1 MKTSRTQ
8 ATPSAAEHDPQPT
21 PDENPQPTSKP
32 QRHEPR
38 RRPKALLALEP
49 STAER
54 PGLRQI
60 VSDMSATAVGSA
72 FVALLF
78 AASGPIAVILAAA
91 AAADGG
97 AGLSG
102 DLVSS
107 WIFGVFLGNGLL
119 TIAMSWWYRSP
130 QAYFW
135 TIPGTVI
142 AGDALSHLEFAEV
155 LGAYI
160 LTGILVIALG
170 WTGLVGRI
178 MDALPP
184 QVVMAMVA
192 GIFLRFGLE
201 LIDASLTD
209 PVIALPMILIFVGLS
224 TVSSVA
230 KLLPPVA
237 LAAGVG
243 TVVAVAFGRFRD
255 GALDGGI
262 VAAPVLTMPE
272 FSWAATIELVIPLAI
287 TVVIVQN
294 GQGVA
299 VLRAAGHRPPT
310 NVAAT
315 ASGVATI
322 PLAFLGSTPTCLT
335 GPTNA
340 LLVAEGPKRNH
351 YAAAIACGIFSIGV
365 GLIAP
370 AFTGAILAMPAAF
383 IATLAGVAMFAP
395 LKNAFLAGFSGA
407 ASAGALACFLV
418 TFSEMSLFGISAPFW
433 GLVIGVIVVMLL
445 DRTPA
450 APPKGH

>member
-1 MKTSRTQ
+1 MNTTTTSDAPTQ
-8 ATPSAAEHDPQPT
+8 APT
-21 PDENPQPTSKP
+21 AK
-32 QRHEPR
+32 R
-38 RRPKALLALEP
+38 RRPKAFLALEP
-49 STAER
+49 STATR
-54 PGLRQI
+54 PGIRTIL
-60 VSDMSATAVGSA
+60 SDMTATSVGNA

-78 AASGPIAVILAAA
+78 AASGPVAVILAAA
-91 AAADGG
+91 AAANGG
-97 AGLSG
+97 EGLSG

-119 TIAMSWWYRSP
+119 TIVMSWWYKSP

-142 AGDALSHLEFAEV
+142 AGDALSHLSFAEV
-155 LGAYI
+155 LGAYV
-160 LTGILVIALG
+160 LTGMLIIFLG
-170 WTGLVGRI
+170 WTGLVARV

-201 LIDASLTD
+201 LIDASLAD
-209 PVIALPMILIFVGLS
+209 PMIAIPMILIFVALS
-224 TVSSVA
+224 TIPAAA
-230 KLLPPVA
+230 KFAPPVA
-237 LAAGVG
+237 LAAGIG
-243 TVVAVAFGRFRD
+243 TATALIFGRLAD

-262 VAAPVLTMPE
+262 VAAPVLTMPT

-287 TVVIVQN
+287 TVVVVQN

-299 VLRAAGHRPPT
+299 VLRAAGHHPPT

-340 LLVAEGPKRNH
+340 LLVAEGHKRNH
-351 YAAAIACGIFSIGV
+351 YAAAIACGVMSIGV

-370 AFTGAILAMPAAF
+370 AFTGFILAMPAAF
-383 IATLAGVAMFAP
+383 IATLAGVAMFTP
-395 LKNAFLAGFSGA
+395 LKNAFLAGFSGG
-407 ASAGALACFLV
+407 ASAGALTCFLV
-418 TFSEMSLFGISAPFW
+418 TFSELSLLGISAPFW
-433 GLVIGVIVVMLL
+433 GLVFGVAVTKLL
-445 DRTPA
+445 DRTPQS
-450 APPKGH
+450 PPKGR

>member
-1 MKTSRTQ
+1 MG
-8 ATPSAAEHDPQPT
+8 
-21 PDENPQPTSKP
+21 
-32 QRHEPR
+32 
-38 RRPKALLALEP
+38 ALEP
-49 STAER
+49 PTNAR
-54 PGLRQI
+54 PRLRQI
-60 VSDMSATAVGSA
+60 LSDMTATAIGNA

-78 AASGPIAVILAAA
+78 AASGPVAVILAAA
-91 AAADGG
+91 AQGNLDGQ
-97 AGLSG
+97 
-102 DLVSS
+102 LVSS

-142 AGDALSHLEFAEV
+142 AGDALSHLAFAEV
-155 LGAYI
+155 LGAYV
-160 LTGILVIALG
+160 LTGVLVILLG
-170 WTGLVGRI
+170 WTGLVARV

-201 LIDASLTD
+201 LIDASLAD
-209 PVIALPMILIFVGLS
+209 PMIAIPMILVFVALS
-224 TVSSVA
+224 AIPAAA
-230 KLLPPVA
+230 KFAPPVA
-237 LAAGVG
+237 LAAAVG
-243 TVVAVAFGRFRD
+243 TAIALISGRLRE

-262 VAAPVLTMPE
+262 VASPVLTMPE

-299 VLRAAGHRPPT
+299 VLRAAGHHPPA

-315 ASGVATI
+315 ASGAATV

-340 LLVAEGPKRNH
+340 LLVAEGHRRNH
-351 YAAAIACGIFSIGV
+351 YAAAIACGVLSIGV

-370 AFTGAILAMPAAF
+370 AFTGFILAMPAAF
-383 IATLAGVAMFAP
+383 IGTLAGVAMFTP
-395 LKNAFLAGFSGA
+395 LKNAFLAGFSGG
-407 ASAGALACFLV
+407 ASAGTLACFLV
-418 TFSEMSLFGISAPFW
+418 TFSELSLLGISAPFW
-433 GLVIGVIVVMLL
+433 GIVFGVIVTKLL
-445 DRTPA
+445 DPTPTP
-450 APPKGH
+450 PPKRT

>member
-1 MKTSRTQ
+1 MTTTNTGRSSAQ
-8 ATPSAAEHDPQPT
+8 AHAREREQAQAPT
-21 PDENPQPTSKP
+21 PTKK
-32 QRHEPR
+32 R

-49 STAER
+49 STAQR
-54 PGLRQI
+54 PGVRQI
-60 VSDMSATAVGSA
+60 LDDMTATSVGNA

-78 AASGPIAVILAAA
+78 AASGPVAVILAAA
-91 AAADGG
+91 AAANGGDG
-97 AGLSG
+97 LPD

-119 TIAMSWWYRSP
+119 TIAMSWWYKSP

-142 AGDALSHLEFAEV
+142 AGDALSHLSFAEV
-155 LGAYI
+155 LGAYV
-160 LTGILVIALG
+160 LTGVLVIVLG
-170 WTGLVGRI
+170 WTGLVGRV

-209 PVIALPMILIFVGLS
+209 PMIAIPMILVFVAL
-224 TVSSVA
+224 TAVPAAA
-230 KLLPPVA
+230 KFAPPVA
-237 LAAGVG
+237 IAAGVG
-243 TVVAVAFGRFRD
+243 TAIALAAGRLRD

-299 VLRAAGHRPPT
+299 VLRAAGHHPPT

-315 ASGVATI
+315 ASGVATV

-340 LLVAEGPKRNH
+340 LLVAEGHKRHH
-351 YAAAIACGIFSIGV
+351 YAAAIACGILSIGV

-370 AFTGAILAMPAAF
+370 AFTGFILAMPAAF
-383 IATLAGVAMFAP
+383 IGTLAGVAMFTP
-395 LKNAFLAGFSGA
+395 LKNAFLAGFSGK

-418 TFSEMSLFGISAPFW
+418 TFSELSIFGISAPFW
-433 GLVIGVIVVMLL
+433 GIVFGVIVVKLH
-445 DRTPA
+445 DATPET
-450 APPKGH
+450 PPKRD

>member
-1 MKTSRTQ
+1 MG
-8 ATPSAAEHDPQPT
+8 
-21 PDENPQPTSKP
+21 
-32 QRHEPR
+32 
-38 RRPKALLALEP
+38 ALEP
-49 STAER
+49 PTNAR
-54 PGLRQI
+54 PRLRQI
-60 VSDMSATAVGSA
+60 LSDMTATAIGNA

-78 AASGPIAVILAAA
+78 AASGPVAVILAAA
-91 AAADGG
+91 AQGNLDGQ
-97 AGLSG
+97 
-102 DLVSS
+102 LVSS

-142 AGDALSHLEFAEV
+142 AGDALSHLAFAEV
-155 LGAYI
+155 LGAYV
-160 LTGILVIALG
+160 LTGVLVILLG
-170 WTGLVGRI
+170 WTGLVARV

-201 LIDASLTD
+201 LIDASLAD
-209 PVIALPMILIFVGLS
+209 PMIAIPMILVFVALS
-224 TVSSVA
+224 AIPAAA
-230 KLLPPVA
+230 KFAPPVA
-237 LAAGVG
+237 LAAAVG
-243 TVVAVAFGRFRD
+243 TAIALISGRLRE

-262 VAAPVLTMPE
+262 VASPVLTMPE

-299 VLRAAGHRPPT
+299 VLRAAGHHPPV

-315 ASGVATI
+315 ASGAATV

-340 LLVAEGPKRNH
+340 LLVAEGHRRNH
-351 YAAAIACGIFSIGV
+351 YAAAIACGVLSIGV

-370 AFTGAILAMPAAF
+370 AFTGFILAMPAAF
-383 IATLAGVAMFAP
+383 IGTLAGVAMFTP
-395 LKNAFLAGFSGA
+395 LKNAFLAGFSGG

-418 TFSEMSLFGISAPFW
+418 TFSELSLLGISAPFW
-433 GLVIGVIVVMLL
+433 GIVFGVIVTKLL
-445 DRTPA
+445 DPTPTP
-450 APPKGH
+450 PPKRT